1 MNCFCFIYAL
11 WCHVTKDVT
20 AGSWAEWATS
30 FIAVL
35 ALAAAV
41 VAGIHAA
48 SSAKSTRDAARSA
61 KDSAEIAVDA
71 FLSDAKVRIEAQ
83 ARKVYTTTGVPR
95 YQYAKQ
101 LARSE
106 SNVIYSSG
114 LREPSTAP
122 EYGGKPPAGA
132 WQYTENALL
141 LEFVVHNSSDEIV
154 GPIQLFAIDVHRN
167 TKTPTGVPTEVILP
181 HEKQNVFVVVPLI
194 PGTNLQ
200 KTDPEDA
207 ALGWVPVLRFRD
219 TAGIHWERT
228 GFQPIRQIDY
238 DPFSQDAPAHT

>member
-1 MNCFCFIYAL
+1 MDCFCFIYAL
-11 WCHVTKDVT
+11 WCHATKDVT
-20 AGSWAEWATS
+20 AGSWAEWVTA
-30 FIAVL
+30 FIAAL

-41 VAGIHAA
+41 VAGFYAA
-48 SSAKSTRDAARSA
+48 SSAKSTRDAAQSA

-101 LARSE
+101 PAPSE
-106 SNVIYSSG
+106 TNIIYSSD

-122 EYGGKPPAGA
+122 EYRGKPPAGA
-132 WQYTENALL
+132 WQYTANALQ

-154 GPIQLFAIDVHRN
+154 GPVQLFATDVHRGE
-167 TKTPTGVPTEVILP
+167 KTPVGVPTEVILP
-181 HEKQNVFVVVPLI
+181 AKEQKVFVVVPLL

-200 KTDPEDA
+200 ETDPELV
-207 ALGWVPVLRFRD
+207 ALRWVPVLRFRD

-228 GFQPIRQIDY
+228 GFEPIHQMDY
-238 DPFSQDAPAHT
+238 DPFSPDAPPHM